1 MDGNRFDALTRGLA
15 SGITRRSALK
25 RSLAAMAA
33 VVGVGRVAESSA
45 ARRPTP
51 TPKPVSC
58 PGQQTWDGAACVCPD
73 GTTQCGPACC
83 DAGSTCCDG
92 ACCAGTCY
100 GEELC
105 CPTGQLVCNGIC
117 LDPGLCCVDSDCGPG
132 YACQGN
138 QCICVP
144 TTTCASQGI
153 QCGPATDDCGN
164 PLSCGE
170 CTEPQTCGGGGTS
183 GVCGCT
189 SQMTCE
195 GKCGSVTTECGAILE
210 CGDSCGTC
218 QVCGDD
224 NTCIQAEFNAD
235 CSSGCTAAQCI
246 DGHCIEEY
254 TVPCPPDGDYPCQSF
269 ACSPSLQGP
278 LCLGSPINEGQQ
290 CDPQTPCQTGVC
302 TNGDCVGTPIE
313 CPVCHECTTST
324 CEPISGTSC
333 GDGFQCVE
341 GGCYA
346 FPGGNDIVSETLSY
360 NICSALKCEDAC
372 CPGESGSAC
381 CASMDDCFLE
391 GGAGEPFRAFCCDP
405 QDKCGSQ
412 CCAAGE
418 TCVGGA
424 NCRPSNQVCADG
436 AYCGSVCC
444 GGICC
449 SDTQQCHN
457 EQCVEVSANACG
469 YDTDCL
475 AGSTCVNAI
484 VVDTPNGPEVVQ
496 QGFCCLPEYTSG
508 NSNGPLC
515 CAPGTYPTDQ
525 PNTPCCPWISR
536 SCANCTCSTTSVR
549 GWKR

>member
-1 MDGNRFDALTRGLA
+1 
-15 SGITRRSALK
+15 
-25 RSLAAMAA
+25 
-33 VVGVGRVAESSA
+33 
-45 ARRPTP
+45 
-51 TPKPVSC
+51 
-58 PGQQTWDGAACVCPD
+58 
-73 GTTQCGPACC
+73 
-83 DAGSTCCDG
+83 
-92 ACCAGTCY
+92 
-100 GEELC
+100 
-105 CPTGQLVCNGIC
+105 
-117 LDPGLCCVDSDCGPG
+117 
-132 YACQGN
+132 
-138 QCICVP
+138 
-144 TTTCASQGI
+144 
-153 QCGPATDDCGN
+153 
-164 PLSCGE
+164 
-170 CTEPQTCGGGGTS
+170 
-183 GVCGCT
+183 
-189 SQMTCE
+189 MTCE

-269 ACSPSLQGP
+269 ACSPSPQGP

-457 EQCVEVSANACG
+457 ELCVEVSANACG

-484 VVDTPNGPEVVQ
+484 VVDTPNGLEVVQ
-496 QGFCCLPEYTSG
+496 QGFCCLPEYTAG
-508 NSNGPLC
+508 NSRGPLC
-515 CAPGTYPTDQ
+515 CAPGTYPTGQ

-536 SCANCTCSTTSVR
+536 SCANCTCSTTTIR
-549 GWKR
+549 GWRR